1 MQRSTLAA
9 VAALMVL
16 GLPAAQ
22 AQTAGTWMVKAGL
35 NRIAPQVTSGN
46 LSAPGL
52 PGTKIDVQEAD
63 SLIVT
68 GTYMITSHWSAEFF
82 AGLPYEHDV
91 TGDGA
96 IRGVG
101 RIGTVKQISPT
112 VIAQYRFGEP
122 AARFR
127 PYVGLGLTYAY
138 FYGEEGSG
146 ALTALTNPGGRPTQ
160 MSVDSA
166 FGLSP
171 QIGASFW
178 LTPKWFLDVSVIKTY
193 LKTTSHLSSGQSI
206 DTKLDPLSV
215 GLSIGYRY

>member
-1 MQRSTLAA
+1 MPARLHTLPSNRGSSMQRSTLAA

-127 PYVGLGLTYAY
+127 PYVGLGLTY
-138 FYGEEGSG
+138 
-146 ALTALTNPGGRPTQ
+146 PGGRPTQ